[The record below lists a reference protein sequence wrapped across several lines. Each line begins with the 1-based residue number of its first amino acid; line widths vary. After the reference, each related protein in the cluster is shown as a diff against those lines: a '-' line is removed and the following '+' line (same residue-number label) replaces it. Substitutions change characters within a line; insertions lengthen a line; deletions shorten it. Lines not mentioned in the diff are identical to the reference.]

1 MINPIL
7 TFILCLAISVVLPNV
22 FGVSYKYYEQDWYKN
37 LKRPSFAFP
46 DIVFIVIF
54 PIFYVLEAIGLFY
67 LVTGVNKTSL
77 VLFGF
82 LYLLSAILSGVWSRL
97 FFKYKR
103 CDLSLWAF
111 FLELPIGWVFLYLLT
126 QENHSAWVFFLPRV
140 IWGLYAIFANI
151 EYYRL
156 NKLFWDKQKTPKL

>member
-1 MINPIL
+1 MA
-7 TFILCLAISVVLPNV
+7 CLIISIALPNIL
-22 FGVSYKYYEQDWYKN
+22 GVSYKYYEQEWYKN

-54 PIFYVLEAIGLFY
+54 PIFYILEAFGLY
-67 LVTGVNKTSL
+67 LLISNSNKTSL
-77 VLFGF
+77 IVFGG

-97 FFKYKR
+97 FFKQKR

-111 FLELPIGWVFLYLLT
+111 LAELPVGWIFLYLLI
-126 QENHSAWVFFLPRV
+126 QENHLAWALFLPRV
-140 IWGLYAIFANI
+140 IWGLYAIFANV

-156 NKLFWDKQKTPKL
+156 NKAFWDQQK